1 MNSCSTNN
9 RIIIFLS
16 ILVMILSRLE
26 EGNIYVQMFSNF
38 TLRHP
43 QGKTNSRNYYTIPLK
58 IGTPPEVFNLQV
70 DTSTATTWVPS
81 ANCENCAL
89 STKLYKETSSS
100 TSSPTDNEIE
110 LEDEDGDVKGYEIS
124 DNVILGSYKLKQF
137 NFVQVNKFGEDFR
150 DYPDGKLGLG
160 YKSSDDDFNFL
171 ERLKKN
177 NLIAKKIFSITTIND
192 KKGMLLVGDLPGK
205 KYNTF
210 CNVTTDSD
218 DLDDMFRE
226 SWVCHLTHVGSF
238 KVSKGIS
245 NIIKN
250 YHELDNDLVSF
261 DTAYDYIAVPISE
274 KEVIEKF
281 LQKSNLKCETRE
293 KSDMQKLSKEELKL
307 KKLKRRIREEE
318 VSIIC
323 EATIEELKMKGMALS
338 FILQGYVYSLPLDLL
353 FVNTN
358 ENGKMEMLIR
368 YIDDD
373 DAIWTFGY
381 PFMNQFLT
389 IFNMEDGQV
398 GLKKLKKTSLPIVN
412 INKDWE
418 IWHRKKEGIET
429 AGKTIAIIFLILVII
444 GLTFYVY
451 RYIRRRIED
460 TKRPTTD
467 IGNNEDI
474 ENNNKN
480 RVY

>member
-1 MNSCSTNN
+1 M
-9 RIIIFLS
+9 II
-16 ILVMILSRLE
+16 
-26 EGNIYVQMFSNF
+26 
-38 TLRHP
+38 
-43 QGKTNSRNYYTIPLK
+43 
-58 IGTPPEVFNLQV
+58 
-70 DTSTATTWVPS
+70 
-81 ANCENCAL
+81 
-89 STKLYKETSSS
+89 
-100 TSSPTDNEIE
+100 
-110 LEDEDGDVKGYEIS
+110 
-124 DNVILGSYKLKQF
+124 F

>member
-1 MNSCSTNN
+1 
-9 RIIIFLS
+9 
-16 ILVMILSRLE
+16 
-26 EGNIYVQMFSNF
+26 
-38 TLRHP
+38 
-43 QGKTNSRNYYTIPLK
+43 
-58 IGTPPEVFNLQV
+58 
-70 DTSTATTWVPS
+70 
-81 ANCENCAL
+81 
-89 STKLYKETSSS
+89 
-100 TSSPTDNEIE
+100 
-110 LEDEDGDVKGYEIS
+110 
-124 DNVILGSYKLKQF
+124 
-137 NFVQVNKFGEDFR
+137 
-150 DYPDGKLGLG
+150 
-160 YKSSDDDFNFL
+160 
-171 ERLKKN
+171 
-177 NLIAKKIFSITTIND
+177 
-192 KKGMLLVGDLPGK
+192 
-205 KYNTF
+205 
-210 CNVTTDSD
+210 
-218 DLDDMFRE
+218 
-226 SWVCHLTHVGSF
+226 
-238 KVSKGIS
+238 
-245 NIIKN
+245 
-250 YHELDNDLVSF
+250 
-261 DTAYDYIAVPISE
+261 
-274 KEVIEKF
+274 
-281 LQKSNLKCETRE
+281 
-293 KSDMQKLSKEELKL
+293 MQKLSKEELKL

-444 GLTFYVY
+444 GLTFYAY

>member
-1 MNSCSTNN
+1 
-9 RIIIFLS
+9 
-16 ILVMILSRLE
+16 
-26 EGNIYVQMFSNF
+26 
-38 TLRHP
+38 
-43 QGKTNSRNYYTIPLK
+43 
-58 IGTPPEVFNLQV
+58 
-70 DTSTATTWVPS
+70 
-81 ANCENCAL
+81 
-89 STKLYKETSSS
+89 
-100 TSSPTDNEIE
+100 
-110 LEDEDGDVKGYEIS
+110 
-124 DNVILGSYKLKQF
+124 
-137 NFVQVNKFGEDFR
+137 
-150 DYPDGKLGLG
+150 
-160 YKSSDDDFNFL
+160 
-171 ERLKKN
+171 
-177 NLIAKKIFSITTIND
+177 
-192 KKGMLLVGDLPGK
+192 MLLVGDLPGK

-210 CNVTTDSD
+210 CNVTTDPD
-218 DLDDMFRE
+218 DLDDMYRE

-460 TKRPTTD
+460 TKSPTTD

>member
-43 QGKTNSRNYYTIPLK
+43 QGKVNSRNYYTIPLK

-210 CNVTTDSD
+210 CNVTTDTD
-218 DLDDMFRE
+218 DLDDMYRE

-293 KSDMQKLSKEELKL
+293 KSDMQKL
-307 KKLKRRIREEE
+307 
-318 VSIIC
+318 
-323 EATIEELKMKGMALS
+323 
-338 FILQGYVYSLPLDLL
+338 
-353 FVNTN
+353 
-358 ENGKMEMLIR
+358 
-368 YIDDD
+368 
-373 DAIWTFGY
+373 
-381 PFMNQFLT
+381 
-389 IFNMEDGQV
+389 
-398 GLKKLKKTSLPIVN
+398 
-412 INKDWE
+412 
-418 IWHRKKEGIET
+418 
-429 AGKTIAIIFLILVII
+429 
-444 GLTFYVY
+444 
-451 RYIRRRIED
+451 
-460 TKRPTTD
+460 
-467 IGNNEDI
+467 
-474 ENNNKN
+474 
-480 RVY
+480 

>member
-1 MNSCSTNN
+1 
-9 RIIIFLS
+9 
-16 ILVMILSRLE
+16 
-26 EGNIYVQMFSNF
+26 
-38 TLRHP
+38 
-43 QGKTNSRNYYTIPLK
+43 
-58 IGTPPEVFNLQV
+58 
-70 DTSTATTWVPS
+70 
-81 ANCENCAL
+81 
-89 STKLYKETSSS
+89 
-100 TSSPTDNEIE
+100 
-110 LEDEDGDVKGYEIS
+110 
-124 DNVILGSYKLKQF
+124 
-137 NFVQVNKFGEDFR
+137 
-150 DYPDGKLGLG
+150 
-160 YKSSDDDFNFL
+160 
-171 ERLKKN
+171 
-177 NLIAKKIFSITTIND
+177 
-192 KKGMLLVGDLPGK
+192 MLLVGDLPGK

-218 DLDDMFRE
+218 DLDDMYRE

-460 TKRPTTD
+460 TKRPTFD

>member
-1 MNSCSTNN
+1 M
-9 RIIIFLS
+9 
-16 ILVMILSRLE
+16 
-26 EGNIYVQMFSNF
+26 Y
-38 TLRHP
+38 
-43 QGKTNSRNYYTIPLK
+43 
-58 IGTPPEVFNLQV
+58 
-70 DTSTATTWVPS
+70 
-81 ANCENCAL
+81 
-89 STKLYKETSSS
+89 
-100 TSSPTDNEIE
+100 
-110 LEDEDGDVKGYEIS
+110 
-124 DNVILGSYKLKQF
+124 
-137 NFVQVNKFGEDFR
+137 
-150 DYPDGKLGLG
+150 
-160 YKSSDDDFNFL
+160 
-171 ERLKKN
+171 
-177 NLIAKKIFSITTIND
+177 
-192 KKGMLLVGDLPGK
+192 
-205 KYNTF
+205 
-210 CNVTTDSD
+210 
-218 DLDDMFRE
+218 RE

-460 TKRPTTD
+460 TKRPTID